1 MNDRTRAADERR
13 RENGGDD
20 KKERDLDQKISPRFG
35 MEIVATDV
43 QERRPRTAGG
53 TTVITVE
60 R

>member
-20 KKERDLDQKISPRFG
+20 EKKRDLDQKISPRFV
-35 MEIVATDV
+35 MEILATYV
-43 QERRPRTAGG
+43 EKGRPRTPGG
-53 TTVITVE
+53 ATVITVE